1 MAKYRIV
8 RDSYCGFEVQKRS
21 SFWPFWYQV
30 SRTGGYGCNT
40 FSTLERAKE
49 AIEVMK
55 RPVVWYEGDD

>member
-8 RDSYCGFEVQKRS
+8 RDSYSGYEVQKRLT
-21 SFWPFWYQV
+21 FWPFWYQV

-40 FSTLERAKE
+40 FSSLKRAKE

-55 RPVVWYEGDD
+55 APVVWYEGDD

>member
-8 RDSYCGFEVQKRS
+8 RDSYSGYEIQKRPA
-21 SFWPFWYQV
+21 FWPFWYQV

-40 FSTLERAKE
+40 FSSLERAKE

-55 RPVVWYEGDD
+55 NPVIWNEGDD